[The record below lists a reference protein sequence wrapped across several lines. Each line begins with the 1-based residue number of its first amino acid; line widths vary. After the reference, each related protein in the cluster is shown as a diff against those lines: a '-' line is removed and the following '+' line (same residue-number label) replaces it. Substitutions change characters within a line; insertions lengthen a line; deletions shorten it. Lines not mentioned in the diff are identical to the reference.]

1 MSHYTIAQ
9 AASLLGVTRQT
20 IYKYVN
26 RNKSRYTL
34 TEAGNT
40 YVTAYGM
47 DFLRSDIQAN
57 ASKGNKAGENRL
69 QSKQEAFTEL
79 TTLRIQLEAAKARAS
94 ASEEETA
101 SLRSRLDV
109 LTAKHEG
116 AQSLIEQLRQ
126 EASKASAALERE
138 QLLHGRTQEALTSSR
153 SGWFQ
158 RLFGKK
164 EQPAQQSAE
173 GDVE

>member
-1 MSHYTIAQ
+1 MAKAANYTPEERAQ
-9 AASLLGVTRQT
+9 LDEKLERMT
-20 IYKYVN
+20 
-26 RNKSRYTL
+26 
-34 TEAGNT
+34 TE
-40 YVTAYGM
+40 
-47 DFLRSDIQAN
+47 
-57 ASKGNKAGENRL
+57 
-69 QSKQEAFTEL
+69 EL
-79 TTLRIQLEAAKARAS
+79 NQLEAAKARAS
-94 ASEEETA
+94 ASEEEAA

-126 EASKASAALERE
+126 EANKASAALERE